1 MKFIKITTLTLTSL
15 LIIGCGNVNNET
27 NSTELSDRV
36 APIIKNSI
44 SLTDDTQYVNEEYL
58 NEKGQIDIT
67 DILIEK
73 GYLDAGKKERFA
85 FSFLKDG
92 NGSNLTNMKVSYWI
106 DTNSKM
112 FNLRMTDTEGK
123 IDTLYIRESI
133 ENILKHT
140 NSPIKMKRFQSPF
153 MWMLRLISF
162 GIRACSYT
170 NCLDNS
176 DGLLNLNNL
185 YINYNNKKRKEIY
198 RGTVADFYAKSNLYT
213 KLLLVLD
220 GGVKETKK
228 LLTATGAIRL
238 KEENIENQLMA
249 YLKKTTENIWISEET
264 EIRVEAIELDGN
276 DELLVLN
283 VVERADEKL
292 YDIKLNVVGDMAHH
306 FDGTLFSVAPEL
318 HAKLNINGTTIDMLS
333 GETGFTSSDVFK
345 NVPLKEGD
353 KIEVVIYDDDA
364 FYWDKLHTFNF
375 AFDGKK
381 VIDESKLL
389 TTTLE
394 FLEEGKEVANNA
406 PKYDVTVTIEGD
418 PNENHDEGGT
428 LPDFTGSIMV
438 DGKAYSIAKKN
449 NSLVNRQVIKDVPI
463 NLGDKISVTIVEDN
477 VLWSLVT
484 IMKHSFEFDANDE
497 IEENKRVKVTVE
509 FLEL

>member
-1 MKFIKITTLTLTSL
+1 MKFIKISMLTLTSL
-15 LIIGCGNVNNET
+15 LIIGCGETNNEA
-27 NSTELSDRV
+27 NRAELSNRV
-36 APIIKNSI
+36 APIIKNSTY
-44 SLTDDTQYVNEEYL
+44 LTDDTQYVNEEYL
-58 NEKGQIDIT
+58 NEKGQVDIT
-67 DILIEK
+67 DILMEK
-73 GYLDAGKKERFA
+73 GYLDAEKKERFA

-92 NGSNLTNMKVSYWI
+92 NGSNLTHMKVSYWI
-106 DTNSKM
+106 DSNSKM
-112 FNLRMTDTEGK
+112 FNLRMTDTERK
-123 IDTLYIRESI
+123 IDTLYMRESV
-133 ENILKHT
+133 ENIMKHA
-140 NSPIKMKRFQSPF
+140 NSPIKVEKGEVSFIWLF
-153 MWMLRLISF
+153 RLITI
-162 GIRACSYT
+162 GLRVCSYT

-176 DGLLNLNNL
+176 DGSLKLNNL

-198 RGTVADFYAKSNLYT
+198 KGTIADFYAKSNLYA
-213 KLLLVLD
+213 KLPLILN
-220 GGVKETKK
+220 GGVKDTKN

-238 KEENIENQLMA
+238 EKESIEGQLKD
-249 YLKKTTENIWISEET
+249 YLKKTSENIWISEQT

-283 VVERADEKL
+283 IVERADEKL

-333 GETGFTSSDVFK
+333 GQTGFTSSDTFK

-364 FYWDKLHTFNF
+364 FYWDKLHTFSF
-375 AFDGKK
+375 TFDGKK

-394 FLEEGKEVANNA
+394 FLEEGKEVVNNA